1 MIHYKFSKDINKEF
15 SDLLKVRVNE
25 YFRTNKLQKKANF
38 EMFCKS
44 ALALSLYLIPYFIIL
59 FAGITNVPTLFVLW
73 ILMGFGISF
82 IGTSIMHDA
91 LHGAYSNN
99 KLVNSIMGFSAA
111 LLGVDPTMWKIQ
123 HNVLHHTYTNIEDA
137 DEDIEPRFVLRFSPH
152 QPKRWFHEFQHLYVW
167 FFYSMSTVIWITAK
181 DFVKLFKY
189 REKGFVKAGSDFRKK
204 LMFIAFRKASYFAFF
219 LVLPIVMLD
228 IPVGTTLLMFF
239 TMHFVAGMSLSLIFQ
254 PAHVIETS
262 NFIEQD
268 EEWINENWSVHQILT
283 TTNFAMKSK
292 FIYWFSG
299 GLNFQLEHHLFP
311 NICHVHYPAISKILQ
326 KTTSEF
332 NLPYHAKKT
341 FLGAIYAHYKMLKDL
356 GASSPVSVEKPV
368 KLAA

>member
-1 MIHYKFSKDINKEF
+1 MIHYKFSRSINQEF
-15 SDLLKVRVNE
+15 SDLLKRRVND
-25 YFRTNKLQKKANF
+25 YFQENGLHRKANS
-38 EMFCKS
+38 EMVSKS
-44 ALALSLYLIPYFIIL
+44 ILAFSLYLIPYFIIL
-59 FAGITNVPTLFVLW
+59 FAGITSTPVLFVLW

-82 IGTSIMHDA
+82 VGTSIMHDA
-91 LHGAYSNN
+91 LHGAYSSR
-99 KLVNSIMGFSAA
+99 KSVNSLMGFSAA

-123 HNVLHHTYTNIEDA
+123 HNVLHHTYTNIEHA

-152 QPKRWFHEFQHLYVW
+152 QPKKWFHQFQHLYVW
-167 FFYSMSTVIWITAK
+167 FFYSLSTVIWITAK

-204 LMFIAFRKASYFAFF
+204 LALITFRKVSYFTFF

-228 IPVGTTLLMFF
+228 IPVGMTLLMFF
-239 TMHFVAGMSLSLIFQ
+239 TMHLVAGMSLSLIFQ

-262 NFIEQD
+262 DFIEQD

-311 NICHVHYPAISKILQ
+311 NICHVHYPEISKILQ
-326 KTTSEF
+326 KTTAEF
-332 NLPYHAKKT
+332 NLPYHTKKT
-341 FLGAIYAHYKMLKDL
+341 FFGAVYAPLQNVKRPGKCRACKGLG
-356 GASSPVSVEKPV
+356 
-368 KLAA
+368 